1 MDLDKVVGDVVALI
15 PDREFYGRELNFDP
29 LRRMRY
35 DLEVLSRK
43 RRKEVT
49 NPTLD
54 EAFRTKQIR
63 YNQALKELALTGK
76 QALEKQLLVY
86 SRDKKV
92 ELLMDLIR
100 RHRLLK
106 YLERKV

>member
-1 MDLDKVVGDVVALI
+1 MDLDKVISDVVALI

-35 DLEVLSRK
+35 DLEVLSQR
-43 RRKEVT
+43 RRKDSDF
-49 NPTLD
+49 D
-54 EAFRTKQIR
+54 EAFKSKQIR

>member
-1 MDLDKVVGDVVALI
+1 MDLDKVVSDVVALI

-35 DLEVLSRK
+35 DLEVLSQR
-43 RRKEVT
+43 RRKDSDF
-49 NPTLD
+49 D
-54 EAFRTKQIR
+54 EAFKSKQIR